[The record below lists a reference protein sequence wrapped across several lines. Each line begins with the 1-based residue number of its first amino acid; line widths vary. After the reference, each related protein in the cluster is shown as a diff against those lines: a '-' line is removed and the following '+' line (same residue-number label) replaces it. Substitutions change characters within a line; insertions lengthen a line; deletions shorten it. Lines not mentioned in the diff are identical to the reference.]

1 MGTYIQVGVCIEAS
15 ISKLALARAQITK
28 EDAARRL
35 PGELLDLTN
44 FVLNEDA
51 DVMRWTLPKELV
63 EEGLIPFLRAQY
75 ALFRNHAPQ
84 DAEAILGRIAE
95 AGSYERIVALARTR
109 SMPAFQAST
118 MGEILSLGL
127 HRDRLPVRRDM
138 LVYVVA
144 GKALIEDY
152 TQFFAYVEE
161 LIHTQKDQ
169 FPIAAA
175 VRVFLE

>member
-1 MGTYIQVGVCIEAS
+1 MGTYIQVGVCIEVS

-44 FVLNEDA
+44 FILNEDEDA
-51 DVMRWTLPKELV
+51 IRWTLPKEIV

-75 ALFRNHAPQ
+75 ALFRDHAPKEPE
-84 DAEAILGRIAE
+84 DILGRIAK

-118 MGEILSLGL
+118 MGGLLSLGL
-127 HRDRLPVRRDM
+127 LRDRLPVRGDM

-152 TQFFAYVEE
+152 AQFFAYVEE
-161 LIHTQKDQ
+161 LIHTQKDR
-169 FPIAAA
+169 FPLAAA
-175 VRVFLE
+175 VKVFLE